1 MGPAFTGYAQFA
13 PPAAVMSPRGHHPA
27 FYPQPILYWGYP
39 SPPVSPTAYYGP
51 AGHPPP
57 PHHMTANLSPQH
69 QATLVSIL
77 FVLLDFLKLLW
88 CDKLENSFYYSIF
101 KVFLDKFNLQT
112 DVDLKSMRN
121 GCE

>member
-1 MGPAFTGYAQFA
+1 MMGPAFTGYAQFA

-57 PHHMTANLSPQH
+57 PHHMATNLSPQH

-77 FVLLDFLKLLW
+77 FLFILKLLF
-88 CDKLENSFYYSIF
+88 CDKLGSSYIFNSLTFFRSTYS
-101 KVFLDKFNLQT
+101 T
-112 DVDLKSMRN
+112 RLKSLM
-121 GCE
+121 

>member
-1 MGPAFTGYAQFA
+1 MMGPAFTGYAQFA

-57 PHHMTANLSPQH
+57 PPHHMAANLSPQH
-69 QATLVSIL
+69 QATLVSGYFFL
-77 FVLLDFLKLLW
+77 FLSFIV
-88 CDKLENSFYYSIF
+88 CDKLGNSHF
-101 KVFLDKFNLQT
+101 VDKLPLT
-112 DVDLKSMRN
+112 YHL
-121 GCE
+121 